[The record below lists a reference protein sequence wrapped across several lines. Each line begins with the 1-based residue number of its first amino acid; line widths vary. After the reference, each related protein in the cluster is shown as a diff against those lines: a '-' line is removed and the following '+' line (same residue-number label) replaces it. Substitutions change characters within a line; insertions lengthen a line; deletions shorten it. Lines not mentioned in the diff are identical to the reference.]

1 MIPHELLSKKNGDD
15 CRLLLTIGQRLLLL
29 LCVMLLCWI
38 VGSVLNGLIIAK
50 FGQTARVLRI
60 AAVIQ
65 SLLQIILPSL
75 VTALMISRYPARFL
89 EIDRVPRAS
98 MTLLSIALL
107 VVSMPAFNSI
117 IQWNASLHLPDFMQ
131 GVEQWMRQ
139 AEDRSA
145 ATIRIMQGGTSVGDL
160 ILNILIIGVMAGLGE
175 ELLFRGTIQRMLTT
189 SGMNPH
195 VAIWIVAVLFSAIHM
210 QFFGFVPRMLLGA
223 LFGYL
228 LYWSGSLWLPA
239 IVHAANNIIYV
250 VFQWIALR
258 HNMPAGNIDEIGT
271 RPGEYIYIIA
281 SVMVSALFLWRIH
294 SLSANSDD

>member
-38 VGSVLNGLIIAK
+38 VGSVLNGLIISK

-75 VTALMISRYPARFL
+75 VTALMVSRLPARFL
-89 EIDRVPRAS
+89 EIDRLPRAS
-98 MTLLSIALL
+98 MTLLSVALL
-107 VVSMPAFNSI
+107 VVSMPAFNWI

-139 AEDRSA
+139 AEDSAA
-145 ATIRIMQGGTSVGDL
+145 ATIRLMQGGTSVGDL
-160 ILNILIIGVMAGLGE
+160 ILNVLIIGVMAGLGE
-175 ELLFRGTIQRMLTT
+175 ELLFRGTIQRMLAT
-189 SGMNPH
+189 SGMNH
-195 VAIWIVAVLFSAIHM
+195 HAAIWIVAVLFSAIHM

-228 LYWSGSLWLPA
+228 LYWSGSLWLPI
-239 IVHAANNIIYV
+239 IVHAANNTMYV
-250 VFQWIALR
+250 VFQWVALR
-258 HNMPAGNIDEIGT
+258 NNMPAGNIDEIGT

-281 SVMVSALFLWRIH
+281 SVVVSALFLWRIR
-294 SLSANSDD
+294 SLKINS

>member
-38 VGSVLNGLIIAK
+38 VGSVLNGLIISK

-75 VTALMISRYPARFL
+75 VTALMVSRLPARFL
-89 EIDRVPRAS
+89 EIDRLPRAS
-98 MTLLSIALL
+98 MTLLSVALL
-107 VVSMPAFNSI
+107 VVSMPAFNWI

-139 AEDRSA
+139 AEDSAA
-145 ATIRIMQGGTSVGDL
+145 ATIRLMQGGTSVGDL
-160 ILNILIIGVMAGLGE
+160 ILNVLIIGVMAGLGE
-175 ELLFRGTIQRMLTT
+175 ELLFRGTIQRMLAT
-189 SGMNPH
+189 SGMNH
-195 VAIWIVAVLFSAIHM
+195 HAAIWIVAVLFSAIHM

-228 LYWSGSLWLPA
+228 LYWSGSLWLPI
-239 IVHAANNIIYV
+239 IVHAANNTMYV

-258 HNMPAGNIDEIGT
+258 NNMPAGNIDEIGT

-281 SVMVSALFLWRIH
+281 SVVVSALFLWRIR
-294 SLSANSDD
+294 SLKINS

>member
-15 CRLLLTIGQRLLLL
+15 CRLLLTIGQRMLLL

-107 VVSMPAFNSI
+107 VVSMPAFNSV

-195 VAIWIVAVLFSAIHM
+195 AAIWIVAVLFSAIHM
-210 QFFGFVPRMLLGA
+210 QFFGFVPRKQYHIRCIPVDSPA
-223 LFGYL
+223 PQYACRQHRRNR
-228 LYWSGSLWLPA
+228 YTSG
-239 IVHAANNIIYV
+239 
-250 VFQWIALR
+250 
-258 HNMPAGNIDEIGT
+258 
-271 RPGEYIYIIA
+271 
-281 SVMVSALFLWRIH
+281 
-294 SLSANSDD
+294 

>member
-38 VGSVLNGLIIAK
+38 VGSVLNGLIISK

-75 VTALMISRYPARFL
+75 VTALMVSRLPARFL
-89 EIDRVPRAS
+89 EIDRLPRAS
-98 MTLLSIALL
+98 MTLLSVALL
-107 VVSMPAFNSI
+107 VVSMPAFNWI

-139 AEDRSA
+139 AEDSAA
-145 ATIRIMQGGTSVGDL
+145 ATIRLMQGGTSVGDL
-160 ILNILIIGVMAGLGE
+160 ILNVLIIGVMAGLGE
-175 ELLFRGTIQRMLTT
+175 ELLFRGTIQRMLST
-189 SGMNPH
+189 SGMNH
-195 VAIWIVAVLFSAIHM
+195 HAAIWIVAVLFSAIHM

-228 LYWSGSLWLPA
+228 LYWSGSLWLPI
-239 IVHAANNIIYV
+239 IVHAANNTMYV

-258 HNMPAGNIDEIGT
+258 NNMPAGNIDEIGT

-281 SVMVSALFLWRIH
+281 SVVVSALFLWRIR
-294 SLSANSDD
+294 SLKINS

>member
-195 VAIWIVAVLFSAIHM
+195 AAIWIVAVLFSAIHM
-210 QFFGFVPRMLLGA
+210 QFFGFIPRTPLGA
-223 LFGYL
+223 LFGYV
-228 LYWSGSLWLPA
+228 YYRTGSLWAGAGLHA
-239 IVHAANNIIYV
+239 LNNSIVV
-250 VFQWIALR
+250 
-258 HNMPAGNIDEIGT
+258 
-271 RPGEYIYIIA
+271 
-281 SVMVSALFLWRIH
+281 VSAWLTGRGLLDADIDSLFVTTGGFPWLFAASCAASTLLIWFTEKNH
-294 SLSANSDD
+294 

>member
-15 CRLLLTIGQRLLLL
+15 CCLLLTIGQRMLLL

-107 VVSMPAFNSI
+107 VVSMPAFNSV

-195 VAIWIVAVLFSAIHM
+195 AAIWIVAVLFSAIHM
-210 QFFGFVPRMLLGA
+210 QFFGFLPRLLLGA
-223 LFGYL
+223 YFGYL
-228 LYWSGSLWLPA
+228 LVWGRSVWLPA
-239 IVHAANNIIYV
+239 GAHALNNSIYV
-250 VFQWIALR
+250 VAMWLYKREGTPELTVDNIGLGDTWPVALLSLAATMWLIALIR
-258 HNMPAGNIDEIGT
+258 
-271 RPGEYIYIIA
+271 R
-281 SVMVSALFLWRIH
+281 LRR
-294 SLSANSDD
+294 

>member
-38 VGSVLNGLIIAK
+38 VGSVLNGLIISK

-75 VTALMISRYPARFL
+75 VTALMVSRLPARFL
-89 EIDRVPRAS
+89 EIDRLPRAS
-98 MTLLSIALL
+98 MTLLSVALL
-107 VVSMPAFNSI
+107 VVSMPAFNWI
-117 IQWNASLHLPDFMQ
+117 IQWNASLHLPDFMH

-139 AEDRSA
+139 AEDSAA
-145 ATIRIMQGGTSVGDL
+145 ATIRLMQGGTSVGDL
-160 ILNILIIGVMAGLGE
+160 ILNVLIIGVMAGLGE
-175 ELLFRGTIQRMLTT
+175 ELLFRGTIQRMLAT
-189 SGMNPH
+189 SGMNH
-195 VAIWIVAVLFSAIHM
+195 HAAIWIVAVLFSAIHM

-228 LYWSGSLWLPA
+228 LYWSGSLWLPI
-239 IVHAANNIIYV
+239 IVHAANNTMYV
-250 VFQWIALR
+250 VFQWVALR
-258 HNMPAGNIDEIGT
+258 NNMPAGNIDEIGT

-281 SVMVSALFLWRIH
+281 SVVVSALFLWRIR
-294 SLSANSDD
+294 SLKINS